1 MLEKGGQAKRNSL
14 HSAIAVPGRALGAA
28 AREISGIVQCKLGLA
43 VNLDAAKPVDA
54 IES

>member
-43 VNLDAAKPVDA
+43 GAAKPVDA